1 MLEHKF
7 LVDVAF
13 FVLILGLIWLTIRYR
28 YKDTYISLKELKL
41 IYRILIYIA
50 IAAIVFLFMILSTK
64 FSLVK
69 AIIIIGLPGAL
80 LSFLI

>member
-1 MLEHKF
+1 MNTKF

-13 FVLILGLIWLTIRYR
+13 FVLILGLVWLTIRYR

-64 FSLVK
+64 FNLVT

-80 LSFLI
+80 LAFLI